1 MTDPVVKLAKTT
13 AAQHL
18 NGLDAGV
25 DLVFPQSGRNGMHEP
40 GATVQENYGRT
51 ISLTIVV
58 PGSAGFTEDE
68 TFHDFCQAITYGQ
81 RKAPQTAVV
90 PAPGK
95 TA

>member
-13 AAQHL
+13 AAKHL
-18 NGLDAGV
+18 DGLDEGV
-25 DLVFPQSGRNGMHEP
+25 DLVFPQSGRNGMPEP

-68 TFHDFCQAITYGQ
+68 TFHDFCQAIAYGQ
-81 RKAPQTAVV
+81 KKAKSTPIQ
-90 PAPGK
+90 PSPK
-95 TA
+95 